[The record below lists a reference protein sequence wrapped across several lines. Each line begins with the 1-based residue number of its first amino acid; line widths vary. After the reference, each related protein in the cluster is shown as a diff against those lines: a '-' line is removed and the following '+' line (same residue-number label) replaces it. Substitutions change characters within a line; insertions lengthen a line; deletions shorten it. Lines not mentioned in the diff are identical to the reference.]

1 MKRTGFV
8 LLDAMLW
15 LSLML
20 IVCSM
25 LGVGVGAATRYCSRL
40 MAFNQALDQ
49 AHNHL
54 QLAMMGH
61 VTEGVT
67 QYPGPYGS
75 IQYRVEIQP
84 NRTLIVYGR

>member
-8 LLDAMLW
+8 LLDAMLG

-61 VTEGVT
+61 ATEGVI
-67 QYPGPYGS
+67 QSPGPYES
-75 IQYRVEIQP
+75 IQYQVEIEP
-84 NRTLIVYGR
+84 NHVLVVYGR

>member
-25 LGVGVGAATRYCSRL
+25 LGVGVGSATHYCSQL

-54 QLAMMGH
+54 QLAVMGH
-61 VTEGVT
+61 APEGVT
-67 QYPGPYGS
+67 QFPGPYGS

-84 NRTLIVYGR
+84 NRTLSVYGR

>member
-8 LLDAMLW
+8 LLDAMLG

-20 IVCSM
+20 IVCSI
-25 LGVGVGAATRYCSRL
+25 LGVGVGTATRYCSQL
-40 MAFNQALDQ
+40 MGFNQALDQ

-54 QLAMMGH
+54 QLAVMGH
-61 VTEGVT
+61 APESAT
-67 QYPGPYGS
+67 QSPGPYGS

-84 NRTLIVYGR
+84 NLTLIVYGR